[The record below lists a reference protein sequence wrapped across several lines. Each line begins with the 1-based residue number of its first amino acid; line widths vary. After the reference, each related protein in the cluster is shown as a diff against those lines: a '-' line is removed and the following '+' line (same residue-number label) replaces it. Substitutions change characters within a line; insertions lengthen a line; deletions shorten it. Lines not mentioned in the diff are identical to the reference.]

1 MAVDVNKNSY
11 TFIFATVMVVVVGVT
26 LAVAAIS
33 LKPRQDKNV
42 EVEKKQD
49 ILSTIG
55 FKKSETKPA
64 EAEALFEQYITQKLV
79 VLADGSIDS
88 EADAFNIDMAVELK
102 KNKEDARFPLYIA
115 SKDNN
120 TFYIVPLRGNGLWG
134 PIWGY
139 IALKEDLNTILG
151 ASFDHKTETPG
162 LGADINKDFF
172 MSRFN
177 GKTIYEADQF
187 VSIQVVKNGASGN
200 HQVDGISGGTITS
213 VGVQNMLQNC
223 ISFYL
228 PYFESLKM
236 QSEAPEQVEETV
248 ADEVAQAEIV
258 E

>member
-11 TFIFATVMVVVVGVT
+11 TFLFATVMVVVVGVT

-64 EAEALFEQYITQKLV
+64 EAEVLFDQYITQKLV
-79 VLADGSIDS
+79 VLADGSLDS

-102 KNKEDARFPLYIA
+102 KKREDMKFPLYIA

-120 TFYIVPLRGNGLWG
+120 TYYIVPLRGNGLWG